1 MDIVHYYVNAI
12 SIYSIASPSSSW
24 QDERISTWSPDSG
37 RLPFHQERS
46 GTDNPSSQGTG
57 GCSERTQASSA
68 GDTHHLSGRRKAAAL
83 CCLVAF
89 LASGYPSR
97 AALALG
103 TSGLKE
109 WLKEQKRKASKYV
122 LAPIDASRQRLRTAY
137 DLLKSSPDNSSNV
150 VEETKRL
157 VNVAA
162 RDCVPQDR
170 NSFVAF
176 QASTGVEVCTF
187 RLIVKN
193 ASSLLDA
200 KDPVKLEAEAL
211 LGSLIRSF
219 VLLGDVLDAT
229 DLASDREKVEGRL
242 IDAIAALDN
251 FEQGIKNC
259 LDV

>member
-1 MDIVHYYVNAI
+1 MAPAAGIAITHQAAHFFLRHDLPFPSETNA
-12 SIYSIASPSSSW
+12 ASPVRGNNSKW
-24 QDERISTWSPDSG
+24 TKTGGRGRRIVAL
-37 RLPFHQERS
+37 LP
-46 GTDNPSSQGTG
+46 NPSFVCWG
-57 GCSERTQASSA
+57 
-68 GDTHHLSGRRKAAAL
+68 THHLCGRRKAAAL

-89 LASGYPSR
+89 LTSGYPSR

-219 VLLGDVLDAT
+219 VLLGDILDAA
-229 DLASDREKVEGRL
+229 DLASDREKVEGTL